1 MILTNC
7 WPKQISLYMDD
18 FESLSQ
24 APAEDNR
31 SGSIHLFLALYLL
44 VLAFFIVLVTI
55 STREEIKSQAVKDS
69 LTTTFATILPVRGE
83 PAPFAS
89 RAGDFVGS
97 PAFEGMITDV
107 FSAAVSI
114 NKVTVIQPGSV
125 MRVSMPSDSLF
136 LSGESTLREAQHPL
150 LDRIVAA
157 LSGRP
162 AGLHHDLEF
171 VLGVDVPPGRLPVAK
186 SLELERAEAFV
197 QALLS
202 RGVPPDS
209 VAVGVEPGDP
219 AEIVMT
225 FHIRSAND
233 LRMRFEESAP
243 KERN

>member
-1 MILTNC
+1 
-7 WPKQISLYMDD
+7 MDD

-69 LTTTFATILPVRGE
+69 LTTTFTTILPVRGE

-107 FSAAVSI
+107 FSAAISI

-162 AGLHHDLEF
+162 AVCTTTWSSSSAWTCLRAACPWPSRWNWSEPRRSYRRCCR
-171 VLGVDVPPGRLPVAK
+171 VACPPTAWPSGWSRAIRRK
-186 SLELERAEAFV
+186 S
-197 QALLS
+197 S
-202 RGVPPDS
+202 
-209 VAVGVEPGDP
+209 
-219 AEIVMT
+219 
-225 FHIRSAND
+225 
-233 LRMRFEESAP
+233 
-243 KERN
+243 

>member
-1 MILTNC
+1 
-7 WPKQISLYMDD
+7 MDD

-186 SLELERAEAFV
+186 SLELE
-197 QALLS
+197 
-202 RGVPPDS
+202 
-209 VAVGVEPGDP
+209 
-219 AEIVMT
+219 
-225 FHIRSAND
+225 
-233 LRMRFEESAP
+233 
-243 KERN
+243 